1 MHATTAE
8 NAQPRNAAAGFGW
21 GLVLVLAALL
31 AAQIALALFLGLR
44 GTGPGPAG
52 RDTPL
57 MAFEPAK
64 VDRIRIERRGS
75 DPVVLER
82 VDKGWQVQSLSG
94 FPASGTR
101 IDTLLERLAGLKR
114 GLPVATSPD
123 ALARLKVADSDYEER
138 VTIESGGKASVALYL
153 GDTAGARRRYVRA
166 AGETAVQEAELNPTD
181 IPTKAE
187 DWTDRAVL
195 NLDERDIQRI
205 ELPGITLEKAEGGW
219 QLADLKDGETLDQP
233 KVADLARRVGSL
245 TFLSVLGTEDK
256 PEYGQDAPALEWRIG
271 LASGDT
277 PSYRLSQLKTEPEQ
291 DTAAGDGANE
301 APKPKGPEWYVLKVS
316 DRPHY
321 FKVASYTAE
330 GLFGATREGLLAKPE
345 ASTAGS
351 PAESPVAAPPEPVGQ
366 GDQAVEPVAE
376 PTPMAGDEAKAP
388 DAEGMQGPQ

>member
-8 NAQPRNAAAGFGW
+8 NAQPRNASGFGW
-21 GLVLVLAALL
+21 GLGLVLILAALL

-44 GTGPGPAG
+44 GAGPGPAG

-57 MAFEPAK
+57 MAFDSAK
-64 VDRIRIERRGS
+64 VERIRIERRGS

-94 FPASGTR
+94 FPAAGAR
-101 IDTLLERLAGLKR
+101 VDALLERLAGLKR
-114 GLPVATSPD
+114 GLPVATSQD
-123 ALARLKVADSDYEER
+123 ALARLKVADNDYEER
-138 VTIESGGKASVALYL
+138 LTIESGGKELAALYL

-166 AGETAVQEAELNPTD
+166 TGETAVHEAELSPTD

-187 DWTDRAVL
+187 DWTDRALL

-219 QLADLKDGETLDQP
+219 HLADLKDGETLDQP
-233 KVADLARRVGSL
+233 KVADLARRLGNL
-245 TFLSVLGTEDK
+245 TFVSVLGTEDK

-277 PSYRLSQLKTEPEQ
+277 PSYRLSRLKTEPDQE
-291 DTAAGDGANE
+291 TAAKDGATE
-301 APKPKGPEWYVLKVS
+301 TPKPKGPEWYVLKVS

-321 FKVASYTAE
+321 LKVASYTAE
-330 GLFGATREGLLAKPE
+330 GLLGATREGLLVKPE
-345 ASTAGS
+345 AAPTASPAAADPEQAGDAPQAVAAPNPS
-351 PAESPVAAPPEPVGQ
+351 PAEKAEDAAAGAVQGSP
-366 GDQAVEPVAE
+366 
-376 PTPMAGDEAKAP
+376 
-388 DAEGMQGPQ
+388 